1 MEEKEIH
8 LRDYWRVIQKRKH
21 TVLTFLFITFTVVL
35 IGTLTAT
42 PEYLASTKVLIQE
55 NQFNPLAKYTY
66 YSQTDPDFVAT
77 QTQIIKSQRV
87 AEKVVALLKLAQNYK
102 TYFPPQPHRFTFFSD
117 VASWFK
123 ARLKAIVKALTP
135 AKQTASTN
143 AVDDEKISEA
153 DILAQ
158 MISQNITV
166 TPVKESKVISI
177 SYMSGNPVLA
187 RLIANTVAKAYK
199 DEILEMKM
207 ATSND
212 TIKWMNEKAAQERAK
227 LAESEKNL
235 ETYMRQKDIVTV
247 QDKITVIPQKLTEFS
262 VQLSKAEA
270 RRKELATVY
279 KQLRQ
284 AGSPAAMASIPVI
297 AQNRTIQ
304 ALQAQIVIAEQHVSE
319 LSKKYGPKHP
329 LMIKAVG
336 ERDGLIEKKAQ
347 ECQRIVK
354 SVKNEYELAGSNEQN
369 LKDLLNKAK
378 SDALGLNEKFIQY
391 NVLKREEESNRYIY
405 EALLAKLK
413 EQNITDQNQSVNVWI
428 IEKAKTPVIP
438 AKPKKKRNIL
448 LGLVL
453 GLFGGVG
460 LAFFIEYLDNTV
472 KSPDEA
478 EERLGLSVL
487 GLVERFDTGAGELL
501 TELDP
506 HSNVT
511 ESYKGIRTSL
521 LLSSADRPPKA
532 ILVTS
537 MLPGEG
543 KTTTAANLAA
553 VIAQSELKV
562 LLIDADL
569 RKGRLHKMFDF
580 DNSKGLSTYLAGID
594 GSEVM
599 VAGPE
604 KNLKIIPS
612 GPVPPNPSELLSSR
626 KMKDLLS
633 SAADKFDIVIFD
645 SPPVMSVTDALILSK
660 IVDGTTIVIKA
671 GETTY
676 EAVERE
682 LKSFRELDSRI
693 LGIVLNAV
701 NRKKSDYYSYYGYYG
716 RND

>member
-1 MEEKEIH
+1 
-8 LRDYWRVIQKRKH
+8 
-21 TVLTFLFITFTVVL
+21 
-35 IGTLTAT
+35 
-42 PEYLASTKVLIQE
+42 
-55 NQFNPLAKYTY
+55 
-66 YSQTDPDFVAT
+66 
-77 QTQIIKSQRV
+77 
-87 AEKVVALLKLAQNYK
+87 
-102 TYFPPQPHRFTFFSD
+102 
-117 VASWFK
+117 
-123 ARLKAIVKALTP
+123 
-135 AKQTASTN
+135 
-143 AVDDEKISEA
+143 
-153 DILAQ
+153 
-158 MISQNITV
+158 
-166 TPVKESKVISI
+166 
-177 SYMSGNPVLA
+177 
-187 RLIANTVAKAYK
+187 
-199 DEILEMKM
+199 
-207 ATSND
+207 
-212 TIKWMNEKAAQERAK
+212 
-227 LAESEKNL
+227 
-235 ETYMRQKDIVTV
+235 MRRKDIVTV
-247 QDKITVIPQKLTEFS
+247 QDKIAVIPQKLTEFS
-262 VQLSKAEA
+262 IQLSKAEA
-270 RRKELATVY
+270 RRKELATEY

-284 AGSPAAMASIPVI
+284 AGSAAAMASIPVI

-304 ALQAQIVIAEQHVSE
+304 ALQAQIVIAEQRVSE

-347 ECQRIVK
+347 ECRRIVK
-354 SVKNEYELAGSNEQN
+354 SVENEYELAGSNEQN

-378 SDALGLNEKFIQY
+378 SDALRLNEKFIQY

-413 EQNITDQNQSVNVWI
+413 EQNITEQNQSVNVWI
-428 IEKAKTPVIP
+428 IEQAKTPLSP
-438 AKPKKKRNIL
+438 ATPKKKRNIL

-453 GLFGGVG
+453 GLFGGIG

-521 LLSSADRPPKA
+521 LLSSADKPPKA
-532 ILVTS
+532 ILITS

-580 DNSKGLSTYLAGID
+580 DNSKGLSSYLAGID

-612 GPVPPNPSELLSSR
+612 GPVPPNPSELLGSR

-633 SAADKFDIVIFD
+633 SASDKFDIVIFD

-701 NRKKSDYYSYYGYYG
+701 NRKNSDYYNYYGYYYG